1 MVTSE
6 PTWGFSDAWVLTAI
20 AVHDAPC
27 SLMDVVS
34 AADAM
39 NHAIVMDDE
48 LDQAIGRLSASGLV
62 TVTEDQFALTDRG
75 RALASR
81 RKGGLIGQVKSVQ
94 GLLRQVDLQEGR
106 WPVPAGALDAA
117 VTAYKLRMSN
127 ST

>member
-1 MVTSE
+1 MSTSE
-6 PTWGFSDAWVLTAI
+6 PSWDFSDAWVLTAV
-20 AVHDAPC
+20 AVYDAPC
-27 SLMDVVS
+27 SLTDVVS

-48 LDQAIGRLSASGLV
+48 LAQAIGRLTASGLV
-62 TVTEDQFALTDRG
+62 TVTDDHFALTDRG
-75 RALASR
+75 QALASR

-94 GLLRQVDLQEGR
+94 GLLRQVDLQEAR

-117 VTAYKLRMSN
+117 FTAYKLRMSN